1 MTSSTYF
8 PLTNMSLV
16 SGAASSEMTSQSTAA
31 GALNTSGSSR
41 NSSTLSCENELV
53 TSDDVTDAS
62 DVSARLSLENDAQ
75 TRDGDAS
82 KCIRKFD

>member
-8 PLTNMSLV
+8 PLTNMS
-16 SGAASSEMTSQSTAA
+16 SINGAASSEMTSQST

-62 DVSARLSLENDAQ
+62 DASARLSLENDAQ
-75 TRDGDAS
+75 TRVSALACSLDQYLS
-82 KCIRKFD
+82 H